1 MDSYIVSI
9 TVIGIAALGM
19 AWMPDIA
26 KRTKISYATIY
37 VLIGIVLYSLIPSLP
52 VADPL
57 KQQEYTLRLSE
68 LVVIVSLM
76 GSGLKIDQPF
86 SFKSWSIPFRLVIIT
101 MILSI
106 AAVTFF
112 GWWAFGFS
120 LASAVLLG
128 AVLAPTDPVLAA
140 DVQVGPPLQA
150 QKDNVRFS
158 LTAEAGMN
166 DGMAFPFVWLAITF
180 AFVGTGSS
188 ESAIL
193 EWFVRDFVYKILAG
207 VVIGIL
213 MGRFLAYLV
222 FYLPEKQNFTV
233 IRDGFVA
240 VSATLMVY
248 GITELVHG
256 YGFVAV
262 FVTALAL
269 RNYELHHKFHKKLH
283 DFTDQIERIL
293 LAIVLILFGGSL
305 VSGILDSLTWKMAGF
320 GVGFVFIIRPLC
332 GLLGLIGTRL
342 HVKEKLAVS
351 FFGIRGIGSIYYL
364 TFALTE
370 TRFTS
375 APEIWSMVAF
385 IVLLSLCIHGLTATS
400 VMTKIEEQFSETDVE
415 MEKKIQENS

>member
-1 MDSYIVSI
+1 
-9 TVIGIAALGM
+9 
-19 AWMPDIA
+19 
-26 KRTKISYATIY
+26 
-37 VLIGIVLYSLIPSLP
+37 
-52 VADPL
+52 
-57 KQQEYTLRLSE
+57 
-68 LVVIVSLM
+68 M

-86 SFKSWSIPFRLVIIT
+86 SFKSWAIPFRLVIIT

-106 AAVTFF
+106 ASVTFF
-112 GWWAFGFS
+112 GWWSFGFS

-166 DGMAFPFVWLAITF
+166 DGMAFPFVWLAI
-180 AFVGTGSS
+180 ALALMGAGS
-188 ESAIL
+188 EGVIL
-193 EWFVRDFVYKILAG
+193 EWVIRDFIYKILAG
-207 VVIGIL
+207 VVIGML

-222 FYLPEKQNFTV
+222 FYLPEKKNFTV

-248 GITELVHG
+248 GITELAHG

-262 FVTALAL
+262 FVTAIAL

-305 VSGILDSLTWKMAGF
+305 VSGILDSLTWKMAAF
-320 GVGFVFIIRPLC
+320 GVVFVFIIRPLC
-332 GLLGLIGTRL
+332 GLIGLIRTPL
-342 HVKEKLAVS
+342 HFKEKLAVS
-351 FFGIRGIGSIYYL
+351 FFGIRGIGSFYYL
-364 TFALTE
+364 AFALSE
-370 TRFTS
+370 TRFSS

-400 VMTKIEEQFSETDVE
+400 VMTKIEEQFSEKDVE
-415 MEKKIQENS
+415 MERKLQETS